1 MNGGPGR
8 SCRRHVAD
16 DFTSSHAHV
25 VETAFTNGED
35 EKRSV
40 LVVDDNVYLTR
51 ATAQA
56 LEAQGLQA
64 CGAMNATQALKLV
77 AAQEFDGAI
86 IDIDL
91 KGRVDGVE
99 LLAAIRELR
108 PGLCA
113 VLTTGH
119 EPGVVDP
126 PEGVMLMR
134 KPYRMSELVAAMF
147 KQDAAA

>member
-1 MNGGPGR
+1 M
-8 SCRRHVAD
+8 
-16 DFTSSHAHV
+16 
-25 VETAFTNGED
+25 
-35 EKRSV
+35 KRSV

-77 AAQEFDGAI
+77 ATQEFDGAI
-86 IDIDL
+86 IDVDL

-119 EPGVVDP
+119 EPGVVDR
-126 PEGVMLMR
+126 PEGVLLMR

>member
-1 MNGGPGR
+1 MAGPDAPAGATLPTISRYPTPASWTLR
-8 SCRRHVAD
+8 SRMEK
-16 DFTSSHAHV
+16 TM
-25 VETAFTNGED
+25 
-35 EKRSV
+35 KRSV

-86 IDIDL
+86 IDVDL

-108 PGLCA
+108 PGLSA

-119 EPGVVDP
+119 ETGVVDP

>member
-1 MNGGPGR
+1 M
-8 SCRRHVAD
+8 
-16 DFTSSHAHV
+16 
-25 VETAFTNGED
+25 
-35 EKRSV
+35 KRSV

-91 KGRVDGVE
+91 KDASMASNCWQRS
-99 LLAAIRELR
+99 AN
-108 PGLCA
+108 CA
-113 VLTTGH
+113 R
-119 EPGVVDP
+119 DSA
-126 PEGVMLMR
+126 R
-134 KPYRMSELVAAMF
+134 C
-147 KQDAAA
+147 